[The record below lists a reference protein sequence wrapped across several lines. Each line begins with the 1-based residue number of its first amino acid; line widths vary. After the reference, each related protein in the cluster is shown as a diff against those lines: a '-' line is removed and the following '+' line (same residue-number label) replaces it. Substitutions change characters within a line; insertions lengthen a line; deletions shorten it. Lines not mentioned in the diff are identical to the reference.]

1 MSKYRPVIFRTT
13 KDWIRI
19 VFKWFVE
26 QLEHCQERRDEKF
39 FPTFSTDSWS
49 GKNVNKGVRRER
61 EREGGRERERRRR
74 RDSSKE
80 KPQQTNNST
89 RNKQRKHTHTR
100 QKKSIYHT
108 HSKKYIDRKL
118 IIKKK
123 SNIQDMKVYYK

>member
-1 MSKYRPVIFRTT
+1 MVSKYRPVIFRTT

-61 EREGGRERERRRR
+61 ERGRQREREEEEERFLERETTTNQQQH
-74 RDSSKE
+74 SK
-80 KPQQTNNST
+80 QTAKT
-89 RNKQRKHTHTR
+89 
-100 QKKSIYHT
+100 HT
-108 HSKKYIDRKL
+108 HSTKKINLSHTLEKIYRKTNTVL
-118 IIKKK
+118 IILLI
-123 SNIQDMKVYYK
+123 SNI

>member
-1 MSKYRPVIFRTT
+1 MVSKYRPVIFRTT

-61 EREGGRERERRRR
+61 ERGRQRERERRR